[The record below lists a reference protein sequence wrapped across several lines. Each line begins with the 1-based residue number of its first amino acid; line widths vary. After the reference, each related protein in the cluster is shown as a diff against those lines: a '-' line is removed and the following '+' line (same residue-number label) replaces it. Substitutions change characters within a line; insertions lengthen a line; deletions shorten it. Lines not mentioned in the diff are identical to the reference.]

1 MEVSRRTLLKTTA
14 AGAGLS
20 LAGFGF
26 NIPSVKAAV
35 NGFKLDDANEYTSI
49 CTFCA
54 CGCGMVGYVNKDG
67 KMINLEGNSDH
78 IVNEGGLCSKGASM
92 SVIPNSD
99 GRNLKPKYRAPKS
112 DKWVEITWD
121 EALDKI
127 TSKIKQVRDDNWIAQ
142 EVENGVTYN
151 VNRCDAIGFVGGAQ
165 VHNEEC

>member
-1 MEVSRRTLLKTTA
+1 MFLNIYTAIRFSTFIEVKYAKHSFIQVILGGATLKVSRRTLLKTTA

-35 NGFKLDDANEYTSI
+35 KGFKLDDAQEYTSI

-54 CGCGMVGYVNKDG
+54 CGCGMVGYVKNG
-67 KMINLEGNSDH
+67 KMINLEGDSDH

-92 SVIPNSD
+92 SVIPNSEN
-99 GRNLKPKYRAPKS
+99 RNLTPKYRAPKS
-112 DKWVEITWD
+112 DKWVDISWD

-127 TSKIKQVRDDNWIAQ
+127 ASKIKQVRDDN
-142 EVENGVTYN
+142 
-151 VNRCDAIGFVGGAQ
+151 
-165 VHNEEC
+165 